1 MRARKL
7 YKGDILFSEGD
18 VAEEIIFIL
27 NGTFTMNVDISDTIK
42 LPDNYEKRLN
52 SFNVPV
58 V

>member
-7 YKGDILFSEGD
+7 YAGDILFSEGD

-27 NGTFTMNVDISDTIK
+27 TGTFTMYVDISETIK
-42 LPDNYEKRLN
+42 LPENYEKKLN